1 MQPLIFPS
9 PAAQHSTT
17 TDHASPLA
25 GCNNAPKF
33 DDIGFQE
40 PDKIQT
46 IASQRRAPSRT
57 MNSPSS
63 TDLSS
68 DLSSIGS
75 LSPPPPSPAGYP
87 SPPSSQNYTPDD
99 STSHQA
105 RRKRSRTPEGLEP
118 TKKRRKAE
126 PGPRTTQHLD
136 LRSTYEPLG
145 LDQTSQLDALSKVLQ
160 RRKKIVVIAGAG
172 ISVSAGS
179 RSALALST
187 WIITDGLLVPDF
199 RSASG
204 LFSTLKNEHNL
215 KASGKQLFDA
225 SVYQTD
231 SATTSFHSMVRG
243 LSQLASQAKPTA
255 FHHLL
260 ATLGEQGRLMRLYTQ
275 NVDGIDT
282 SLTPLATSVPLASK
296 GPWPRTIQLHGGL
309 EKMVC
314 SKCNHLSDFQPALFD
329 GPHPPPCTQCV
340 VADEVR
346 TNQAGKR
353 SHGIGRLRPRIVLY
367 NEANPDDEAIGT
379 VVSSDL
385 RARPDAVIVVG
396 TSMKIPGVRR
406 IVREMCGVVRSRRDG
421 LTVWVNHDPPPI
433 GKEFED
439 CWDLVVQG
447 SSDDVAGFAKLRHW
461 DDDGTGVK
469 TCTESDAE
477 RAVRGQ
483 GIQVVIESS
492 QQAAALAIP
501 TPAPSPAPKSQQSQS
516 KLSFS
521 KLQHVAIPEKGNK
534 PPTTIYTS
542 RQIHKTGSIAQG
554 KKKNPAGRPRKKPLD
569 ASDSVKINQ
578 AFKTKKPRQGAALEV
593 KRKPSLLS
601 TYRDHWSMTTTQ
613 PHTRRGSGP
622 LSNGFVRLGSSDIPG
637 HKSITPQDLE
647 WLGPTKIIF
656 SSELPPLAADDVSA
670 AATIMTYPTQCTSSS
685 SSPPGRLPTGM
696 ANLLH

>member
-1 MQPLIFPS
+1 MQPLSFPSPS

-17 TDHASPLA
+17 TDHGSPLA
-25 GCNNAPKF
+25 GCNNDPKF
-33 DDIGFQE
+33 DDIGFQK
-40 PDKIQT
+40 PHTIQI
-46 IASQRRAPSRT
+46 IASQRRAPCGT

-87 SPPSSQNYTPDD
+87 SPPSSQNYNPDD

-105 RRKRSRTPEGLEP
+105 CRKRSRTPEGQEP

-126 PGPRTTQHLD
+126 PRPRTTQHLD
-136 LRSTYEPLG
+136 LRSTSEPLG

-172 ISVSAGS
+172 ISVSAG
-179 RSALALST
+179 
-187 WIITDGLLVPDF
+187 IPDF

-204 LFSTLKNEHNL
+204 LFSTLKNDHNL

-282 SLTPLATSVPLASK
+282 SLTPLATSVPLANK

-477 RAVRGQ
+477 RAVRDQ
-483 GIQVVIESS
+483 GIQVVIESP

-501 TPAPSPAPKSQQSQS
+501 TPAPSPAPRSHQSQS

-521 KLQHVAIPEKGNK
+521 KLQHVAIPEKEKQPSTTTSSGRQSSK
-534 PPTTIYTS
+534 PGP
-542 RQIHKTGSIAQG
+542 IAQS
-554 KKKNPAGRPRKKPLD
+554 KKKNPPGRPRKKPLD

-578 AFKTKKPRQGAALEV
+578 AFKTKKPRRGAAPEV

-601 TYRDHWSMTTTQ
+601 AYQDHWSMVNSQ
-613 PHTRRGSGP
+613 PHAAQCDGP
-622 LSNGFVRLGSSDIPG
+622 LSNRFVRPASSDVSGCKPIV
-637 HKSITPQDLE
+637 PQDLE
-647 WLGPTKIIF
+647 WLGPTKITF
-656 SSELPPLAADDVSA
+656 ASELPPLAPENVPA
-670 AATIMTYPTQCTSSS
+670 AATITTYP
-685 SSPPGRLPTGM
+685 
-696 ANLLH
+696 AA

>member
-1 MQPLIFPS
+1 
-9 PAAQHSTT
+9 
-17 TDHASPLA
+17 
-25 GCNNAPKF
+25 
-33 DDIGFQE
+33 
-40 PDKIQT
+40 
-46 IASQRRAPSRT
+46 

-63 TDLSS
+63 IDLSS

-75 LSPPPPSPAGYP
+75 LSPPPPSPVDYP
-87 SPPSSQNYTPDD
+87 SPPSSQNYNPDD
-99 STSHQA
+99 SSSNPA
-105 RRKRSRTPEGLEP
+105 CRKRSSPLEGQEP

-126 PGPRTTQHLD
+126 PKPRTTQYLD
-136 LRSTYEPLG
+136 LRSTPEPLG
-145 LDQTSQLDALSKVLQ
+145 LDQSSQLEALSKVLQ

-179 RSALALST
+179 RPTLAPST
-187 WIITDGLLVPDF
+187 CDHTDRRIVPDF

-282 SLTPLATSVPLASK
+282 SLTPLATSVPLATR

-329 GPHPPPCTQCV
+329 GPQPPPCTQCV
-340 VADEVR
+340 AADDVR

-447 SSDDVAGFAKLRHW
+447 SSDDVAGFAKMRHW

-469 TCTESDAE
+469 TCTESDVE
-477 RAVRGQ
+477 RAVRDQ
-483 GIQVVIESS
+483 GIQVVIESP
-492 QQAAALAIP
+492 QQVAALAIP
-501 TPAPSPAPKSQQSQS
+501 TPAPSPAPKSQQSQY
-516 KLSFS
+516 KLSFN
-521 KLQHVAIPEKGNK
+521 KLQHVAIPERGDK
-534 PPTTIYTS
+534 PSATTSTGGQLEK
-542 RQIHKTGSIAQG
+542 RGSIAQST
-554 KKKNPAGRPRKKPLD
+554 KKKGAGRSRKKPLD

-578 AFKTKKPRQGAALEV
+578 TFKTRKPRQGAVAEV
-593 KRKPSLLS
+593 KRKSSLIS
-601 TYRDHWSMTTTQ
+601 TYQHHWSTFTSQ
-613 PHTRRGSGP
+613 SYATRSSGP
-622 LSNGFVRLGSSDIPG
+622 LSNRFVRLASSHGADHLP
-637 HKSITPQDLE
+637 ITPQDLE
-647 WLGPTKIIF
+647 WLGPTKVVLA
-656 SSELPPLAADDVSA
+656 SELSPLALEMPTA
-670 AATIMTYPTQCTSSS
+670 APMTTSIPQCTTPSSC
-685 SSPPGRLPTGM
+685 SPPGRLPTGM